1 MKYRCLRYSI
11 VLSIR
16 REINRRK
23 SSAPPYIFQET
34 EGQININKSLNI
46 NIFRVP
52 LISDFAWNR
61 TVMGI
66 QIIQTFLKNF
76 SRNNFCQQRNIIR
89 VIIKI
94 RNLRILIEY
103 FLFRMSKLQLYA
115 TCDIIAFYLLFRDN
129 TPISLE

>member
-1 MKYRCLRYSI
+1 MSSI
-11 VLSIR
+11 FDRSFYDARLI
-16 REINRRK
+16 RRK
-23 SSAPPYIFQET
+23 SSAPSYIFQET

-46 NIFRVP
+46 NIFYVP

-94 RNLRILIEY
+94 RNLRILIKY
-103 FLFRMSKLQLYA
+103 FLFRISKLQLYV
-115 TCDIIAFYLLFRDN
+115 TCDINAFY
-129 TPISLE
+129 